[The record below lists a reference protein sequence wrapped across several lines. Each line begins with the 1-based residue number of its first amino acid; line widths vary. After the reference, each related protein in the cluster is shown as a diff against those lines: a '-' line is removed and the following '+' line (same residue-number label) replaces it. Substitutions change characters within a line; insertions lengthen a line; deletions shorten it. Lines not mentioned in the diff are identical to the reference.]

1 MISITRNA
9 QSMTRSN
16 DTLTKSIITT
26 PDYKKM
32 MMTKGSID
40 SMDKSVIST
49 DTSIGGYDL
58 HTIQQK
64 PNGQKS
70 KFSTTESEST
80 PVKKGSPQYVTKL
93 PQSPHFDPN
102 PYNKGF
108 ELSYRNEGFR
118 DNSTFPTRNNS
129 YGTNINDDTPIVHQ
143 TDAEDSGS
151 DYYGNSSTLPIR
163 TRDNL
168 SFLTELKQHLPPE
181 YEQLNSAH
189 SSFMPSGASS
199 NPPYDNSPSS
209 IKSYASDRQN
219 ITAIA
224 AAASEP
230 LKQSLPRKEQA
241 SQPEIRKINEY
252 AQPTTKFPPEPD
264 PRRPAS
270 YYTAMR
276 DARDSQTVAQMILP
290 PPVVSSRPKTLY
302 QSSAVYDRPVNM
314 RSKSEAL
321 LEEPSEALAPQL
333 KSDSRSYSQPM
344 ETAM

>member
-1 MISITRNA
+1 M

-16 DTLTKSIITT
+16 DTLTKSILTT
-26 PDYKKM
+26 PDYKK

-49 DTSIGGYDL
+49 DTSIGGYDS

-64 PNGQKS
+64 PNGLKS

-80 PVKKGSPQYVTKL
+80 PVKKGSPQYVPKM

-102 PYNKGF
+102 PYNEGF

-129 YGTNINDDTPIVHQ
+129 IGTNINDDTPIVHQ

-209 IKSYASDRQN
+209 IKSYASDRRN
-219 ITAIA
+219 VTATS
-224 AAASEP
+224 ASSDP
-230 LKQSLPRKEQA
+230 LKLSLPPKDQR

-252 AQPTTKFPPEPD
+252 AQPTTKFPPDQD
-264 PRRPAS
+264 PRRPDS

-276 DARDSQTVAQMILP
+276 DARDSRSVAQLIQP
-290 PPVVSSRPKTLY
+290 PPAASSRPKTLY

-321 LEEPSEALAPQL
+321 LEEPSEGLDPQL

>member
-1 MISITRNA
+1 
-9 QSMTRSN
+9 MTRSN
-16 DTLTKSIITT
+16 DTLTKSILTT

-32 MMTKGSID
+32 MAKGSID

-49 DTSIGGYDL
+49 DTSIGGYDS

-64 PNGQKS
+64 PNGLKS
-70 KFSTTESEST
+70 KFSATESEST
-80 PVKKGSPQYVTKL
+80 PVKRGSPQYVSKM
-93 PQSPHFDPN
+93 PQSPHFAPN
-102 PYNKGF
+102 PYNEGF

-129 YGTNINDDTPIVHQ
+129 IGTNINDDTPIVHQ

-199 NPPYDNSPSS
+199 NPPYDYSPSS
-209 IKSYASDRQN
+209 IKSYAPDGRNVTATSVSSD
-219 ITAIA
+219 
-224 AAASEP
+224 P
-230 LKQSLPRKEQA
+230 LKLSLPPKDQR

-252 AQPTTKFPPEPD
+252 AQPTTQFPPDQD
-264 PRRPAS
+264 PRRPDS

-276 DARDSQTVAQMILP
+276 DARDSRSVAQMIQP
-290 PPVVSSRPKTLY
+290 PPAASSRPKTVY
-302 QSSAVYDRPVNM
+302 HSSGVYDRPVNM

-321 LEEPSEALAPQL
+321 LEEPSEGLDPQL

>member
-1 MISITRNA
+1 MA
-9 QSMTRSN
+9 RSN

-26 PDYKKM
+26 PDYKK

-49 DTSIGGYDL
+49 DTSIGGFDS

-80 PVKKGSPQYVTKL
+80 PVKKGSPVQYVSKL

-102 PYNKGF
+102 PYNEGF

-189 SSFMPSGASS
+189 SSFMPSGTSL
-199 NPPYDNSPSS
+199 NPTYDNSPSS
-209 IKSYASDRQN
+209 MKSYASDRR
-219 ITAIA
+219 AP
-224 AAASEP
+224 SDS
-230 LKQSLPRKEQA
+230 LKLSLPPKEQA
-241 SQPEIRKINEY
+241 SQPEIRKVNEY
-252 AQPTTKFPPEPD
+252 AQPTTKFPPDQD
-264 PRRPAS
+264 PRRPDS

-276 DARDSQTVAQMILP
+276 DARDSRTVAQMILP
-290 PPVVSSRPKTLY
+290 PPVASSRPKTLY
-302 QSSAVYDRPVNM
+302 QSSTVYDRPVNM

-321 LEEPSEALAPQL
+321 LEEPSEGLEPQL